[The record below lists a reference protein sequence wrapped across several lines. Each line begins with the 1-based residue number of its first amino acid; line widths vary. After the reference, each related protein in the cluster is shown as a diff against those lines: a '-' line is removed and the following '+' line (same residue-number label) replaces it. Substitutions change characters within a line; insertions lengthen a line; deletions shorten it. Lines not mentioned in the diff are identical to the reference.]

1 LRALRAYPKLDTLF
15 HAVEDANMS
24 SRSFLNHLL
33 SAAQSGLEK
42 GGLAERDEKGKLSAT
57 GFGKGALTGGAAA
70 LLLGNRSIRRVGGL
84 AALGFLAYKAY
95 GSWRNDRTDA
105 VSAGAAEPQTLD
117 RISAPEQEH
126 HSRVLLAAIV
136 AAAKADGHI
145 DDRERVLI
153 EEGLSKS
160 AESVGLRE
168 WLQSELAKPL
178 DPAEIAAQADTPELA
193 AEIYLASVLT
203 VDEQNFMERAYLT
216 ELARLL
222 ELDEG
227 LKLRL
232 EQQAHHGEAP

>member
-1 LRALRAYPKLDTLF
+1 
-15 HAVEDANMS
+15 MS
-24 SRSFLNHLL
+24 SRSFLDHLL
-33 SAAQSGLEK
+33 GTAQSGLEK
-42 GGLAERDEKGKLSAT
+42 GGLAERNEQGKLSAT
-57 GFGKGALTGGAAA
+57 GFGKGALAGGAAA

-95 GSWRNDRTDA
+95 GSWRSDK
-105 VSAGAAEPQTLD
+105 AGAGSTAAAEPRTVD

-145 DDRERVLI
+145 DDRERALI

-160 AESVGLRE
+160 SEGEELRA
-168 WLQSELAKPL
+168 WLRAELAKPL
-178 DPAEIAAQADTPELA
+178 DPAEIAARADSPELA
-193 AEIYLASVLT
+193 AEVYLASVLT
-203 VDEQNFMERAYLT
+203 VDDQNFMERSYLH
-216 ELARLL
+216 ELARQLK
-222 ELDEG
+222 LDDS